1 MNIKTYY
8 LTAFQSDNLG
18 EEINANA
25 TFDGLFKNITE
36 PYSYIGVDDSIVRER
51 VFDKLATIKGVPYG
65 DIYNLWMEK
74 RWPQEYEKR
83 LQYHLPRQGRQTST
97 SCNDRGY

>member
-8 LTAFQSDNLG
+8 LSAFPSDNLG

-25 TFDGLFKNITE
+25 TFDGLFNNISK

-51 VFDKLATIKGVPYG
+51 LFDQLATIKGVPYS
-65 DIYNLWMEK
+65 DIYNEWLA
-74 RWPQEYEKR
+74 
-83 LQYHLPRQGRQTST
+83 
-97 SCNDRGY
+97 N

>member
-8 LTAFQSDNLG
+8 LKAFPSDNLG

-25 TFDGLFKNITE
+25 TFNGLLENITE

-51 VFDKLATIKGVPYG
+51 VFDKLATLKGVPYS
-65 DIYNLWMEK
+65 DIYNAWLA
-74 RWPQEYEKR
+74 
-83 LQYHLPRQGRQTST
+83 
-97 SCNDRGY
+97 N